1 MTGFARGKH
10 AKAISDRSGM
20 EFPYREMV
28 KEWNGSLVHISEYES
43 KHPQLEPRAYAGD
56 PQGLKDSRVDR
67 TEPEG
72 LILLEPD
79 SFQTMASGSGIINVS
94 EKGHGRSTGDTVRFR
109 GPISKRS
116 DADGFE
122 IAKSF
127 DGISGSNIAKA
138 AGYTITVGRKDS
150 GGSVISGTTEDFY
163 TFTVDTN
170 TATTGGVSGGG
181 VFCTSG
187 PATLES

>member
-1 MTGFARGKH
+1 
-10 AKAISDRSGM
+10 
-20 EFPYREMV
+20 MV

-109 GPISKRS
+109 GPISTTS
-116 DADGFE
+116 DPDGFE
-122 IAKSF
+122 NPKSF
-127 DGISGSNIAKA
+127 DGIDGSNIAKA

-150 GGSVISGTTEDFY
+150 GGSVISGTTDDFY